1 MKITTLLFPEHL
13 SVLIMDKALAAYPR
27 ECCGLIEGINEN
39 GTLHALALHP
49 GRNLASRADRFAID
63 PLDHIAAMKAARAA
77 GHVLIGCYHSH
88 PDGKA
93 EPSPHDLGGA
103 AEADFLWLIAATDG
117 AACRLAAFVYRGSG
131 FESIGLLPA
140 DELAVS
146 NMPSLKTCPPSAA
159 PV

>member
-1 MKITTLLFPEHL
+1 MKL
-13 SVLIMDKALAAYPR
+13 VLPARLQERIAREALAAFPR

-49 GRNLASRADRFAID
+49 GRNLASSADRFELD
-63 PLDHIAAMKAARAA
+63 PVDHIAALKASRAA

-93 EPSPHDLGGA
+93 EPSPRDLGGA

-117 AACRLAAFVYRGSG
+117 VQCRLAGFVYRRTG
-131 FESIGLLPA
+131 FESIGLVPA
-140 DELAVS
+140 SELAVS
-146 NMPSLKTCPPSAA
+146 SLLS
-159 PV
+159 